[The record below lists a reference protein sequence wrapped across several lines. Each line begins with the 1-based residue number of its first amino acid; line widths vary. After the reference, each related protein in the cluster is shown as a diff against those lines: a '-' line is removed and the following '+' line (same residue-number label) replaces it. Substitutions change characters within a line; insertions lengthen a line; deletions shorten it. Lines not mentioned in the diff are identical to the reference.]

1 MSTSPLSNSGPEEIT
16 QPNQVPLEQAFRFF
30 NGPAISDT
38 MYLQLWSPPA
48 DPDKP
53 RLPYLPG
60 FTLHID
66 RHVPPGSSEDSSP
79 VPEPH
84 LSQDY
89 LESLPQSELITNN
102 PPMETAPPANPETA
116 QLVVTTLI
124 AVGASRGAQVVGCT
138 VYPQPDKDGKSAQPF
153 RATAKIYDPLYYDFM
168 WEISDHARNV
178 IFQAENDYSTEAN
191 AYEHLQSAGKTGSLA
206 PAYYGSW
213 TFCLPISING
223 KSQTRHVRL
232 ILIERLDGIT
242 IYGTRVKNHT
252 ERDMGLDSFHYPEQ
266 FRLEVLARA
275 MESFARLLHV
285 GLEIR
290 YFTGRNVF
298 LVQNHSD
305 SSTPSTET
313 SGGLPLPRIVLIDY
327 SHSSIMHL
335 GGSLT
340 RPALPENPIT
350 LYLRYDISGRFA
362 GWAPLEWDVEREWLL
377 QRFYNSGQNQLYLPL
392 RERDAERLG
401 VAS

>member
-1 MSTSPLSNSGPEEIT
+1 
-16 QPNQVPLEQAFRFF
+16 
-30 NGPAISDT
+30 

-60 FTLHID
+60 LTLQID
-66 RHVPPGSSEDSSP
+66 RHVPPGSSEDNGP

-89 LESLPQSELITNN
+89 LDSLPQSQLVMDN
-102 PPMETAPPANPETA
+102 PPMETAPPASHERA

-138 VYPQPDKDGKSAQPF
+138 VYPQPDKDGKAVQPF
-153 RATAKIYDPLYYDFM
+153 QATAKIYDPLYYNLTL
-168 WEISDHARNV
+168 EIGHHARNV

-223 KSQTRHVRL
+223 KSQTRHVRM
-232 ILIERLDGIT
+232 ILIERFHGIT
-242 IYGTRVKNHT
+242 IHGTRVKNHP
-252 ERDMGLDSFHYPEQ
+252 EHDMGLDSFHYPEQ

-275 MESFARLLHV
+275 MDSFARLLHV

-298 LVQNHSD
+298 LVQNDSD
-305 SSTPSTET
+305 SSTPSTDM
-313 SGGLPLPRIVLIDY
+313 SGGLPLPRIVLINY
-327 SHSSIMHL
+327 SHSRIMPL

-340 RPALPENPIT
+340 RPALPENPIS
-350 LYLRYDISGRFA
+350 LSLSYDISGRFE
-362 GWAPLEWDVEREWLL
+362 GWAPLECDVEREGLL
-377 QRFYNSGQNQLYLPL
+377 QRFYNEDQNQLYLPL

-401 VAS
+401 LHLKQNEQ